1 MKATHTSASSFDI
14 RSGSVRCVSSK
25 LNPLD
30 FKARNKLCKALHKF
44 FKEAKQYLP
53 FGKCQSEDFDA
64 QIAGISIV
72 ISVYLMLTLR
82 KRFQA
87 YEGLGKIF
95 IDVQNEIIEFT
106 LWERIWGLFLELQMS
121 ILKSWDIDL
130 EKVINDVIL
139 DESLLKFLTIILEQQ
154 SEKLT
159 SGFINKAA

>member
-1 MKATHTSASSFDI
+1 MH
-14 RSGSVRCVSSK
+14 K
-25 LNPLD
+25 L
-30 FKARNKLCKALHKF
+30 
-44 FKEAKQYLP
+44 FKEAKQYLHL
-53 FGKCQSEDFDA
+53 GKCQSEDFDA

-82 KRFQA
+82 RRFQA

-95 IDVQNEIIEFT
+95 IDVQHEIIEFT

-121 ILKSWDIDL
+121 ILKAWDIDL

-139 DESLLKFLTIILEQQ
+139 DDSLLKFLTVILEQQ

-159 SGFINKAA
+159 PGFVNKAA